1 MKPVTT
7 LLFHFPRRAFTCNNY
22 PYTTT
27 RDTHT
32 EAELIGIPGI
42 TYLDNKPMKSPLTL
56 LFGLNLILLACSCER
71 KPVTTVPEPADPPA
85 DKPAPAQTP
94 PAAPFPV
101 VWTLSEGVAAPE
113 STYLDQESGFLFVSQ
128 IGEGGGM
135 AEDGDGW
142 ISKLT
147 PEGKV
152 IQEKWATGLNAPKG
166 LRSAGDKLWVADI
179 NRILA
184 FSIASGEKV
193 SEVKVPGALFLNDLA
208 CAKDGTVYVSD
219 MLAGKIYQFKEE
231 TLSLTVLI
239 EGDQIGHPNGLLIQ
253 NERLI
258 IGGWGQEIQNDFST
272 EKPGRLLS
280 FDLKSEELTAIT
292 ADPIGN
298 LDGVESD
305 GADGFVV
312 TDWIAG
318 RVMHITAEGE
328 SKVLAT
334 FPKGAADHAYLA
346 DKKWLIL
353 PEMLEN
359 RITAF
364 DLGKVINP

>member
-1 MKPVTT
+1 M
-7 LLFHFPRRAFTCNNY
+7 
-22 PYTTT
+22 
-27 RDTHT
+27 
-32 EAELIGIPGI
+32 
-42 TYLDNKPMKSPLTL
+42 TL

-71 KPVTTVPEPADPPA
+71 KPVTTVPEPAESSA
-85 DKPAPAQTP
+85 DKPTPTQTPPAESAPAETP

-101 VWTLSEGVAAPE
+101 VWTMSEGVAAPE

-219 MLAGKIYQFKEE
+219 MLAGKIHQYKEE

-253 NERLI
+253 KGKLI

-272 EKPGRLLS
+272 KKLGRLLS
-280 FDLKSEELTAIT
+280 LDLASGEIT
-292 ADPIGN
+292 PITPDPIGN

-312 TDWIAG
+312 TDWITG
-318 RVMHITAEGE
+318 RVMHITAEGK
-328 SKVLAT
+328 SRVLAT
-334 FPKGAADHAYLA
+334 FPKGVADHAYLA

-364 DLGKVINP
+364 DLSKVLKP